1 MGLIITSV
9 IIVGILFG
17 VLGLKI
23 DEKKDKISWKIQ
35 KRMWLSLLGLIIILF
50 GCFTKIGANTV
61 GIMYNPFKGGIQDN
75 VLGEGFRTKTPFDKV
90 YKIST
95 EIQEFTFNNLTVQTN
110 DSQWINSII
119 QVQVRI
125 DKEQAFEYFKKYGG
139 KSLKDIQN
147 ILSNT
152 TQKQLEKIST
162 QYNIMEV
169 LGEKRDE
176 IVNKTL
182 EEVKIELQKDGIIV
196 ERLILVDTDAGDAIE
211 QSIQKEASA
220 KKEAET
226 AKYLKEK
233 AELEGEAKITEAQKN
248 GEAKII
254 EAQKEK
260 EANELKQ
267 KTLTPEILTEKMIEK
282 WNGSLPTTMLGENIS
297 KVFDINK

>member
-9 IIVGILFG
+9 ILSIVTVLGILFWCIG
-17 VLGLKI
+17 EGENI
-23 DEKKDKISWKIQ
+23 AW
-35 KRMWLSLLGLIIILF
+35 SLLGLLWLVLILF
-50 GCFTKIGANTV
+50 GTFTNIGANQV
-61 GIMYNPFKGGIQDN
+61 GIMYNPFKGGVQDE
-75 VLGEGFRTKTPFDKV
+75 VLGEGFKGKTPFDKV

-95 EIQEFTFNNLTVQTN
+95 EVQEFQFEDISAQTN
-110 DSQWINSII
+110 DSQYVNTIL
-119 QVQVRI
+119 QLQVRI
-125 DKEQAFEYFKKYGG
+125 DKEKAFEYFKKYGG
-139 KSLKDIQN
+139 KKLEDIKS

-152 TQKQLEKIST
+152 TQKQLEKVTT

-182 EEVKIELQKDGIIV
+182 EAVKEELLNDGILV
-196 ERLILVDTDAGDAIE
+196 ERIVLVDTDAGEKIE
-211 QSIQKEASA
+211 QAIQNEASA

-233 AELEGEAKITEAQKN
+233 AELEGN
-248 GEAKII
+248 AKII

-267 KTLTPEILTEKMIEK
+267 TTLTDEILMEKMIEK
-282 WNGSLPTTMLGENIS
+282 WNGALPTTMLGQDILSIFN
-297 KVFDINK
+297 INK